1 MPGLALAMTVDRE
14 SVVAHAK
21 AERRR
26 FVRVPVDLSG
36 RLFVPGDGREATCK
50 VVDLSPGGAQLSC
63 EFVPAADTNIVLYID
78 GFGRFEGTVMRPEDT
93 TFGVKF
99 NCSALKRER
108 VAEQL
113 TLYMNRGEVDESL
126 LRRHDRTPTKGF
138 ARFTRAN
145 GDILACEVVDLS
157 LSGVSLKTD
166 ARPPLGEVVLIGK
179 MAGKVVRHH
188 EAGIA
193 IEFVGPPTE
202 KANNDRQSLSVV
214 R

>member
-1 MPGLALAMTVDRE
+1 MPGLALAMTVDRD
-14 SVVAHAK
+14 SVVAKAK

-36 RLFVPGDGREATCK
+36 RMFIPADGREATCK
-50 VVDLSPGGAQLSC
+50 IVDLSPGGAQLSC
-63 EFVPAADTNIVLYID
+63 EFVPAADTQIVLYID
-78 GFGRFEGTVMRPEDT
+78 GFGRFEGTVARPDT
-93 TFGVKF
+93 DTFGVKF

-113 TLYMNRGEVDESL
+113 TVYMNRGEVDETV
-126 LRRHDRTPTKGF
+126 LRRHDRTTAKGF

-145 GDILACEVVDLS
+145 GDVLACEVVDLS

-166 ARPPLGEVVLIGK
+166 ARPPIGEVVLIGQ

-188 EAGIA
+188 VEGIA
-193 IEFVGPPTE
+193 IEFVGPPSE
-202 KANNDRQSLSVV
+202 KAAERQPPLSIV

>member
-14 SVVAHAK
+14 NVVAQAK

-26 FVRVPVDLSG
+26 FVRVRVDLSG
-36 RLFVPGDGREATCK
+36 RLFVPGDGRESGCK
-50 VVDLSPGGAQLSC
+50 ILDLSPGGAQIS
-63 EFVPAADTNIVLYID
+63 ADFCPEANTNIVLYID
-78 GFGRFEGTVMRPEDT
+78 GFGRFEAVVVRPTDGA
-93 TFGVKF
+93 FGVKF

-113 TLYMNRGEVDESL
+113 TVYMNRGEVDETS
-126 LRRHDRTPTKGF
+126 LRRHDRATTKGF

-145 GDILACEVVDLS
+145 GDVLACEVVDLS

-166 ARPPLGEVVLIGK
+166 SRPPLGEVVLIGQ

-188 EAGIA
+188 ESGVA
-193 IEFVGPPTE
+193 IEFVSQPGEKPGERIPPLT
-202 KANNDRQSLSVV
+202 VV
-214 R
+214 K

>member
-1 MPGLALAMTVDRE
+1 MPGLALAMTADRE
-14 SVVAHAK
+14 NVVAHAK

-26 FVRVPVDLSG
+26 FVRVPVDLAG
-36 RLFVPGDGREATCK
+36 RLFVPGDGREAKCK
-50 VVDLSPGGAQLSC
+50 VLDLSPGGAQLAG

-78 GFGRFEGTVMRPEDT
+78 GFGRFEGVVMRPDET
-93 TFGVKF
+93 SFGVKF

-113 TLYMNRGEVDESL
+113 TLYMNRGEVDESV

-138 ARFTRAN
+138 GRFTRAN

-166 ARPPLGEVVLIGK
+166 ARPPLGEVVLIGQ

-188 EAGIA
+188 EEGIA
-193 IEFVGPPTE
+193 IEFVGQPAE
-202 KANNDRQSLSVV
+202 KASTDRLPLTVV

>member
-1 MPGLALAMTVDRE
+1 MPGLALAMTQERE
-14 SVVAHAK
+14 NVVAQAK

-26 FVRVPVDLSG
+26 FLRVRVDLSG
-36 RLFVPGDGREATCK
+36 RLFTPGDGRETPCK
-50 VVDLSPGGAQLSC
+50 ILDLSPGGAQISC
-63 EFVPAADTNIVLYID
+63 EYVPPAETQIILYID
-78 GFGRFEGTVMRPEDT
+78 GFGRFEGTVARPDDT

-113 TLYMNRGEVDESL
+113 TVYMNRGEMDESV
-126 LRRHDRTPTKGF
+126 LRRHDRTTTKGF
-138 ARFTRAN
+138 ARFTLAN
-145 GDILACEVVDLS
+145 GDVLACEVVDLS

-166 ARPPLGEVVLIGK
+166 ARPPLGEVVLIGQ

-188 EAGIA
+188 ETGIA
-193 IEFVGPPTE
+193 IEFVAAPGEKTADRSPPLT
-202 KANNDRQSLSVV
+202 VV

>member
-1 MPGLALAMTVDRE
+1 MPGLALAMTTDRE
-14 SVVAHAK
+14 NVVAQAK

-26 FVRVPVDLSG
+26 FVRVQVDLVA
-36 RLFVPGDGREATCK
+36 RLFVPGDGREAKCK
-50 VVDLSPGGAQLSC
+50 VVDLSPGGAQLAC
-63 EFVPAADTNIVLYID
+63 EFVPAADTNIILYID
-78 GFGRFEGTVMRPEDT
+78 GFGRFEGLVVRPDES

-166 ARPPLGEVVLIGK
+166 ARPPLGEVVLIGQ

-188 EAGIA
+188 EEGIA
-193 IEFVGPPTE
+193 IEFVGQPAD
-202 KANNDRQSLSVV
+202 KANQDRQSLSVV

>member
-1 MPGLALAMTVDRE
+1 MPGLALAMTKDRD
-14 SVVAHAK
+14 SVVAQAK

-26 FVRVPVDLSG
+26 FLRVQVDLSA
-36 RLFVPGDGREATCK
+36 RLFVPGDGREAKCK
-50 VVDLSPGGAQLSC
+50 VIDLSPGGAQLDC
-63 EFVPAADTNIVLYID
+63 EVVPVADTAIVLYID
-78 GFGRFEGTVMRPEDT
+78 GFGRFEGTVARPEGS

-108 VAEQL
+108 VVEQL
-113 TLYMNRGEVDESL
+113 TLYMNRGEVDESV

-166 ARPPLGEVVLIGK
+166 SRPPLGEIVLIGQ
-179 MAGKVVRHH
+179 MAGKVVRYH
-188 EAGIA
+188 ETGIA
-193 IEFVGPPTE
+193 IEFVGPPSE
-202 KANNDRQSLSVV
+202 KAATDRQPLTVV

>member
-1 MPGLALAMTVDRE
+1 MPGLALAMTKDRE
-14 SVVAHAK
+14 NVVAHAK

-36 RLFVPGDGREATCK
+36 RLFVPADGREAKCK
-50 VVDLSPGGAQLSC
+50 VIDLSPGGAQLAG
-63 EFVPAADTNIVLYID
+63 EFVPAADTSIILYID
-78 GFGRFEGTVMRPEDT
+78 GFGRFEGIVLRPDDS

-113 TLYMNRGEVDESL
+113 TLYMNRGEVDESV

-138 ARFTRAN
+138 ASFTRAN

-166 ARPPLGEVVLIGK
+166 ARPPLGEVVLIGQ

-188 EAGIA
+188 ESGVA
-193 IEFVGPPTE
+193 IEFVAPPGE
-202 KANNDRQSLSVV
+202 KASPDRQPLTVV